1 MIPFERH
8 VQLFCQENRLHLRL
22 SFDMPEEY
30 KDANGTYDPI
40 ARTLFINRE
49 KLQSLPA
56 YEQLFYLF
64 HELRHALQYTC
75 PEQFDPLI
83 SRSLSYVIM
92 YDGTCHKLVNGQ
104 WKTCRLEGKDD
115 FFSQMYL
122 GQPYEQD
129 ANAFAF
135 ERTKEWT
142 GDAKELRELYAFWS
156 PRKQIAPE
164 AYENLFARIDK
175 AIG

>member
-8 VQLFCQENRLHLRL
+8 VQLYCQENRLHLHL
-22 SFDMPEEY
+22 SFDMPNEY
-30 KDANGTYDPI
+30 KDANGTYEP
-40 ARTLFINRE
+40 TTHMLFINRE

-64 HELRHALQYTC
+64 HELRHALQYTY
-75 PEQFDPLI
+75 PERFDPLI

-104 WKTCRLEGKDD
+104 WKTCRLEGEDD

-135 ERTKEWT
+135 EKTKECT
-142 GDAKELRELYAFWS
+142 GDAEGLRELYAFWS
-156 PRKQIAPE
+156 PRKHIAPE
-164 AYENLFARIDK
+164 AYENLFAQIDK